1 MFNGLLYMPGVYWS
15 MIREDGDEWE
25 RYVDE
30 DTSMTIDQRLSLP
43 RTTSKMKSHVMIWER
58 PDIVNRD
65 ARMLY
70 YVGLPLHD
78 MIHAF
83 LIRYTCKCRA
93 CSETYLEDDRN
104 GHLLFWQQIARD
116 VENFG
121 LRKLDI
127 RVDMKR
133 AQPMA
138 EQWHCYNA
146 VVEEKLCRIWALMYP
161 NFQQVRLEQSD
172 ASDLIPF

>member
-43 RTTSKMKSHVMIWER
+43 RTISKMKSHVMIWER

-70 YVGLPLHD
+70 YAGLPLHD

-83 LIRYTCKCRA
+83 LYDTPA
-93 CSETYLEDDRN
+93 NAE
-104 GHLLFWQQIARD
+104 HAR
-116 VENFG
+116 
-121 LRKLDI
+121 K
-127 RVDMKR
+127 
-133 AQPMA
+133 
-138 EQWHCYNA
+138 
-146 VVEEKLCRIWALMYP
+146 RIWKRTR
-161 NFQQVRLEQSD
+161 VVTS
-172 ASDLIPF
+172 